1 MAKRSH
7 RRLAR
12 AKKDRVGCIWGL
24 ISMLDFR
31 HGNFTRKL
39 LKDKKHGT
47 GRHVGKTFLILYQ
60 TINDDN
66 GYFVDLLFELF
77 VLSISY
83 LFICT
88 TINE

>member
-1 MAKRSH
+1 MAKRSR

-12 AKKDRVGCIWGL
+12 AKKDRAGCIWGL

-31 HGNFTRKL
+31 HGRFTRKL

-47 GRHVGKTFLILYQ
+47 GRHVGKTFLILNQ
-60 TINDDN
+60 SSDT
-66 GYFVDLLFELF
+66 GYFVNLLFELF
-77 VLSISY
+77 GFSVSY

-88 TINE
+88 TIND